1 MFVVKRNPKLPE
13 NVNIINVRLKERYP
27 VYLSFFAHVMS
38 FHQKSALYG
47 IFIAGTGYIVKKS
60 FGQSVRKVFVTR
72 CVSMIIGIL
81 LTIIRAVGVHAEENA
96 PLEQSKEDEA
106 VSVQAPCA
114 VLMETSTGEILYEKA
129 ADEQRT
135 PASVTKL
142 MTLLLIYEEMEK
154 NNLHLEEIVTVSAH
168 AKSMGG
174 SQVFLEEGEQQ
185 TVETL
190 IKCIV
195 IASGND
201 ASVAMAEHIAGSE
214 EAFVQRMNQRAAELS
229 LAHTHFVDCC
239 GLTDDENHYMCARD
253 IAVVSRELAQRFP
266 ELFEYSTIWMEDI
279 VHRTARGESTF
290 TLTNTNKMLRSF
302 NGCLGLKTGSTS
314 RAGFCVSEVASRNDL
329 MLIAVILGGETSKSR
344 FADAATLLN
353 YGFGICKVYT
363 DPADQILC
371 PEIKGSRGNEY
382 YAAPAANFVW
392 LDTKN
397 RDFGKI
403 EKTTVFMDNLS
414 APMKKGTCV
423 GKHTYT
429 YEGTVIGE
437 NQLLLTDDVLKK
449 TWKDCIDDAMHRLFF
464 RTEASASY
472 Y

>member
-1 MFVVKRNPKLPE
+1 M
-13 NVNIINVRLKERYP
+13 
-27 VYLSFFAHVMS
+27 
-38 FHQKSALYG
+38 
-47 IFIAGTGYIVKKS
+47 KKS
-60 FGQSVRKVFVTR
+60 FGQRVRKIFVIR
-72 CVSMIIGIL
+72 CVSMISAML
-81 LTIIRAVGVHAEENA
+81 LTVIRTVGVYAELNVSAEN
-96 PLEQSKEDEA
+96 PQENEA
-106 VSVQAPCA
+106 ISVQAPCA

-154 NNLHLEEIVTVSAH
+154 NNLHLDDIVTVSAH

-229 LAHTHFVDCC
+229 LSHTHFVDCC
-239 GLTDDENHYMCARD
+239 GLTDDREHYMCAKD
-253 IAVVSRELAQRFP
+253 IAVVSRELVQRFP
-266 ELFEYSTIWMEDI
+266 ELFAYSTIWMEDI
-279 VHRTARGESTF
+279 VHRTARGDSTF

-314 RAGFCVSEVASRNDL
+314 RAGFCVSEVASRDDL

-344 FADAATLLN
+344 FADAAVLLN
-353 YGFGICKVYT
+353 YGFGICRLYKDPVEKVVC
-363 DPADQILC
+363 PA
-371 PEIKGSRGNEY
+371 IKGAREDIC
-382 YAAPAANFVW
+382 YASPAEEFTW
-392 LDTKN
+392 LDTQN
-397 RDFGKI
+397 RDFSKI
-403 EKTTVFMDNLS
+403 EKTTEFLADLT
-414 APMKKGTCV
+414 APMEKGTCV
-423 GKHTYT
+423 GKNIYT
-429 YEGTVIGE
+429 YEGTAIGSA
-437 NQLLLTDDVLKK
+437 QLLLECDVEKK
-449 TWKDCIDDAMHRLFF
+449 TWSDCLN
-464 RTEASASY
+464 EAVHHLLYRKKKAAA
-472 Y
+472 

>member
-1 MFVVKRNPKLPE
+1 M
-13 NVNIINVRLKERYP
+13 
-27 VYLSFFAHVMS
+27 
-38 FHQKSALYG
+38 QK
-47 IFIAGTGYIVKKS
+47 GYIVKKRH
-60 FGQSVRKVFVTR
+60 GQHMKKRYVLLMIWLLSVTL
-72 CVSMIIGIL
+72 SL
-81 LTIIRAVGVHAEENA
+81 SLPAVRTYAENGE
-96 PLEQSKEDEA
+96 PEDTSPQNTA

-114 VLMETSTGEILYEKA
+114 VLMESSTGEILYEKA

-154 NNLHLEEIVTVSAH
+154 NNLRLEDIVTVSAH

-239 GLTDDENHYMCARD
+239 GLTDDEAHYMCARD
-253 IAVVSRELAQRFP
+253 IAVVSRELTERFP
-266 ELFEYSTIWMEDI
+266 ELFDYSTIWMEDI

-290 TLTNTNKMLRSF
+290 TLTNTNKMLRNF

-314 RAGFCVSEVASRNDL
+314 RAGFCVSEVASRDDL

-353 YGFGICKVYT
+353 YGFGVCRVYT
-363 DPADQILC
+363 DPAEQVLC
-371 PEIKGSRGNEY
+371 PEIKGSREEEH
-382 YAAPAANFVW
+382 YAIPAGDFSW
-392 LDTKN
+392 LDTQN

-403 EKTTVFMDNLS
+403 EKTTEFMDDLL
-414 APMKKGTCV
+414 APMEKGTCV

-437 NQLLLTDDVLKK
+437 NQLFLTEDAVKK
-449 TWKDCIDDAMHRLFF
+449 TWKDCLDDALHGLLF
-464 RTEASASY
+464 RTETYAS
-472 Y
+472 